1 MKEKHFQPF
10 YLWQY
15 PGQSLRYAM
24 GVNMKIQIEVDKNIK
39 ENEVIIRCNELSEEV
54 RNLQVILEDLV
65 SHKKRITFYKGD
77 TEYYLYL
84 EEILF
89 FDTEKSGICAHTT
102 NNIYNVKYKL
112 YELEELLPRYFMRV
126 SKSTI
131 LNVNHIYSITR
142 SLSSASKVE
151 FQNTHKQVYVSR
163 YYYKTLK
170 IKLLE
175 KRK

>member
-1 MKEKHFQPF
+1 
-10 YLWQY
+10 
-15 PGQSLRYAM
+15 
-24 GVNMKIQIEVDKNIK
+24 MKIQIEVDNKIK

-54 RNLQVILEDLV
+54 KNIQIMFDDIL
-65 SHKKRITFYKGD
+65 SHKQSITFYKGD
-77 TEYYLYL
+77 TEYYLSL

-89 FDTEKSGICAHTT
+89 FDTEENGICGHTID
-102 NNIYNVKYKL
+102 NIYNVKYKL
-112 YELEELLPRYFMRV
+112 YELEEFLPGYFMRV

-131 LNVNHIYSITR
+131 LNTNHIYSITR
-142 SLSSASKVE
+142 SLASSSKVE

-163 YYYKTLK
+163 YYYKPLK